1 MQNYSKVGA
10 RLLKQFNRKCG
21 DLEENLV
28 VRTSSPLPTKRAIIE
43 EAGLSYSIE
52 LGVSERERERERVF
66 NAFLRSV
73 IFKTQ
78 YV

>member
-1 MQNYSKVGA
+1 MPRQNYSKVGA

-52 LGVSERERERERVF
+52 LGVSERERERVF